1 MLEDK
6 MIIRGGT
13 PLYGTVDVQG
23 AKNAALPLMAASI
36 LLKGK
41 RLTLKKVPDLYDI
54 NTMSDLL
61 RHIGITIQFKN
72 SFMTIDVPEELNWDA
87 PAELVRKMRAS
98 SLVLGPL
105 IARCGKAIL
114 PLPGG
119 CVLGSR
125 PIDFHLKGL
134 RMMGA
139 EIDLNKGSVYA
150 SAGKLKGE
158 RITLDYP
165 SVGATENLMM
175 AAALAHGVT
184 YIENAALE
192 PEITNLA
199 DVLRLMG
206 IPVKGDGTSTI
217 RITGKP
223 EAGSAEAEI
232 IPDRIEAATYLIAGI
247 ITKGAV
253 TVRGIDS
260 GLIDAILLKL
270 EEAGATVEI
279 MLDEIT
285 VKCTNSLNGI
295 PVKTMPYPGFPTD
308 TQPQLMAALSLA
320 SGTSVIHESVFD
332 SRLLHINEFKKMG
345 AKIELQDSTAI
356 VTGVNKLIGTEVRA
370 SNLRAG
376 AALILMGLAA
386 EGSTTV
392 HDLYHV
398 WRGYEGLVEKLR
410 SLGADIKLI
419 A

>member
-1 MLEDK
+1 
-6 MIIRGGT
+6 MIIRGGN

-23 AKNAALPLMAASI
+23 AKNAALPVMAASI

-41 RLTLKKVPDLYDI
+41 KLTLKKVPDLYDI

-61 RHIGITIQFKN
+61 RHIGITVEFKN
-72 SFMTIDVPEELNWDA
+72 NFMTIDVPEELSWDA

-105 IARCGKAIL
+105 LARCGKAVL

-134 RMMGA
+134 TKMGA
-139 EIDLNKGSVYA
+139 EIDLNRGSVYA

-184 YIENAALE
+184 YIENAAQE
-192 PEITNLA
+192 PEIINLA

-206 IPVKGDGTSTI
+206 IPVKGDRTPTI
-217 RITGKP
+217 RITGRP

-247 ITKGAV
+247 ITKGSV

-270 EEAGATVEI
+270 EEAGATIEI
-279 MLDEIT
+279 MLDEVT
-285 VKCTNSLNGI
+285 AKYSGTLTGI

-308 TQPQLMAALSLA
+308 TQPQLMAALALA
-320 SGTSVIHESVFD
+320 TGTSVIHESVFD

-356 VTGVNKLIGTEVRA
+356 VTGVGKLIGTEVHA

-386 EGSTTV
+386 EGITTV

-398 WRGYEGLVEKLR
+398 WRGYEGLVDKLR
-410 SLGADIKLI
+410 SLGADIELI

>member
-1 MLEDK
+1 

-23 AKNAALPLMAASI
+23 AKNAALPVMAASI

-41 RLTLKKVPDLYDI
+41 KLTLKKVPDLYDI

-61 RHIGITIQFKN
+61 RHIGITVEFKN
-72 SFMTIDVPEELNWDA
+72 NFMTIDVPEELSWDA
-87 PAELVRKMRAS
+87 PSELVRKMRAS

-105 IARCGKAIL
+105 LARCGKAIL

-134 RMMGA
+134 AKMGA
-139 EIDLNKGSVYA
+139 EIDLNRGSVYA

-158 RITLDYP
+158 RITLDFP

-184 YIENAALE
+184 YIENAAQE
-192 PEITNLA
+192 PEIINLA

-206 IPVKGDGTSTI
+206 IPVKGDGTPTI
-217 RITGKP
+217 RITGRP

-270 EEAGATVEI
+270 EEAGATIEI
-279 MLDEIT
+279 MLDEVT
-285 VKCTNSLNGI
+285 AKCNGTLTGI

-308 TQPQLMAALSLA
+308 TQPQLMAALALA

-356 VTGVNKLIGTEVRA
+356 VTGVGKLIGTEVHA

-386 EGSTTV
+386 EGATTV

-398 WRGYEGLVEKLR
+398 WRGYEGLVDKLR
-410 SLGADIKLI
+410 SLGADIELI

>member
-1 MLEDK
+1 
-6 MIIRGGT
+6 MIIRGGN

-23 AKNAALPLMAASI
+23 AKNAALPVMAASI

-41 RLTLKKVPDLYDI
+41 KLTLKKVPELYDI

-61 RHIGITIQFKN
+61 RHIGITVEFKN
-72 SFMTIDVPEELNWDA
+72 NFMTIDVPEELSWDA

-105 IARCGKAIL
+105 LARCGKAVL

-134 RMMGA
+134 TKMGA
-139 EIDLNKGSVYA
+139 EIDLNRGSVYA

-184 YIENAALE
+184 YIENAAQE
-192 PEITNLA
+192 PEIINLA

-206 IPVKGDGTSTI
+206 IPVKGDGTPTI
-217 RITGKP
+217 RITGRP

-247 ITKGAV
+247 ITKGSV

-270 EEAGATVEI
+270 EEAGATIEI
-279 MLDEIT
+279 MLDEVT
-285 VKCTNSLNGI
+285 AKYSGTLTGI

-308 TQPQLMAALSLA
+308 TQPQLMAALALA
-320 SGTSVIHESVFD
+320 TGTSVIHESVFD

-356 VTGVNKLIGTEVRA
+356 VTGVGKLIGTEVHA

-386 EGSTTV
+386 EGITTV

-398 WRGYEGLVEKLR
+398 WRGYEGLVDKLR
-410 SLGADIKLI
+410 SLGADIELI

>member
-1 MLEDK
+1 
-6 MIIRGGT
+6 MIIRGGN

-23 AKNAALPLMAASI
+23 AKNAALPVMAASI

-41 RLTLKKVPDLYDI
+41 KLTLKKVPDLYDI

-61 RHIGITIQFKN
+61 RHIGITVEFKN
-72 SFMTIDVPEELNWDA
+72 NFMTIDVPEELSWDA

-105 IARCGKAIL
+105 LARCGKAVL

-134 RMMGA
+134 TKMGA
-139 EIDLNKGSVYA
+139 EIDLNRGSVYA

-184 YIENAALE
+184 YIENAAQE
-192 PEITNLA
+192 PEIINLA

-206 IPVKGDGTSTI
+206 IPVKGDGTPTI
-217 RITGKP
+217 RITGRP

-247 ITKGAV
+247 ITKGSV

-270 EEAGATVEI
+270 EEAGATIEI
-279 MLDEIT
+279 MLDEVT
-285 VKCTNSLNGI
+285 AKYNGTLTGI

-308 TQPQLMAALSLA
+308 TQPQLMAALALA
-320 SGTSVIHESVFD
+320 TGTSVIHESVFD

-356 VTGVNKLIGTEVRA
+356 VTGVGKLIGTEVHA

-386 EGSTTV
+386 EGITTV

-398 WRGYEGLVEKLR
+398 WRGYEGLVDKLR
-410 SLGADIKLI
+410 SLGADIELI

>member
-1 MLEDK
+1 

-13 PLYGTVDVQG
+13 PLCGMVDVQG
-23 AKNAALPLMAASI
+23 AKNAALPVMAASI

-41 RLTLKKVPDLYDI
+41 KLTLKRVPDLYDI
-54 NTMSDLL
+54 HTMSDLL
-61 RHIGITIQFKN
+61 RHIGITVKFKN
-72 SFMTIDVPEELNWDA
+72 NFMEIDVPEELSWDA

-105 IARCGKAIL
+105 LARCGKAIL

-134 RMMGA
+134 TKMGA
-139 EIDLNKGSVYA
+139 EIDLNHGSVYA
-150 SAGKLKGE
+150 NAGKLKGE

-184 YIENAALE
+184 FIENAALE
-192 PEITNLA
+192 PEIVNLA

-206 IPVKGDGTSTI
+206 IPIKGDGTSTI
-217 RITGKP
+217 RITGMP
-223 EAGSAEAEI
+223 EADSAEAEI

-270 EEAGATVEI
+270 EDAGASTEV
-279 MLDEIT
+279 MLDEVT
-285 VKCTNSLNGI
+285 VKWTGPLTGV
-295 PVKTMPYPGFPTD
+295 PLKTMPYPGFPTD
-308 TQPQLMAALSLA
+308 CQPQLMAALSLA
-320 SGTSVIHESVFD
+320 SGTSVINESVFD

-356 VTGVNKLIGTEVRA
+356 VTGVNKLTGTEVRA

-386 EGSTTV
+386 EGVTVV

-398 WRGYEGLVEKLR
+398 RRGYEGFEEKLK
-410 SLGADIKLI
+410 SLGADIELL

>member
-1 MLEDK
+1 

-23 AKNAALPLMAASI
+23 AKNAALPVMAASI

-41 RLTLKKVPDLYDI
+41 KLTLKKVPDLYDI

-61 RHIGITIQFKN
+61 RHIGITVEFKN
-72 SFMTIDVPEELNWDA
+72 NFMTIDVPEELSWDA
-87 PAELVRKMRAS
+87 PSELVRKMRAS

-105 IARCGKAIL
+105 LARCGKAIL

-134 RMMGA
+134 AKMGA
-139 EIDLNKGSVYA
+139 EIDLNRGSVYA

-184 YIENAALE
+184 YIENAAQE
-192 PEITNLA
+192 PEIINLA

-206 IPVKGDGTSTI
+206 IPVKGDGTPTI
-217 RITGKP
+217 RITGRP

-253 TVRGIDS
+253 TVRGIES

-270 EEAGATVEI
+270 EEAGATIEI
-279 MLDEIT
+279 MLDEVT
-285 VKCTNSLNGI
+285 AKCNGTLTGI

-308 TQPQLMAALSLA
+308 TQPQLMAALALA

-356 VTGVNKLIGTEVRA
+356 VTGVGKLIGTEVHA

-386 EGSTTV
+386 EGVTTV

-398 WRGYEGLVEKLR
+398 WRGYEGLVDKLK
-410 SLGADIKLI
+410 SLGADIELI

>member
-1 MLEDK
+1 

-23 AKNAALPLMAASI
+23 AKNAALPVMAASI
-36 LLKGK
+36 LLRGG
-41 RLTLKKVPDLYDI
+41 RLSLKKVPDLYDI
-54 NTMSDLL
+54 HTMSDLL
-61 RHIGITIQFKN
+61 RHIGITVEFRN
-72 SFMTIDVPEELNWDA
+72 NFMTIDVPEELNWDA

-105 IARCGKAIL
+105 IARCGKAVL

-134 RMMGA
+134 AKMGA
-139 EIDLNKGSVYA
+139 EIDLNRGSVYA

-184 YIENAALE
+184 YIENAAME
-192 PEITNLA
+192 PEIINLA

-206 IPVKGDGTSTI
+206 IPVKGDGTQTI

-223 EAGSAEAEI
+223 EAGSAEGEI

-270 EEAGATVEI
+270 EEAGAKIDI
-279 MLDEIT
+279 MLDEVT
-285 VKCTNSLNGI
+285 AKCIGPLTGI

-320 SGTSVIHESVFD
+320 TGTSVIHESVFD

-356 VTGVNKLIGTEVRA
+356 VTGVSKLTGAEVHA

-386 EGSTTV
+386 EGTTVV

-398 WRGYEGLVEKLR
+398 WRGYEGLGDKLR
-410 SLGADIKLI
+410 SIGADIEL
-419 A
+419 AD

>member
-1 MLEDK
+1 
-6 MIIRGGT
+6 MIIKGGI

-23 AKNAALPLMAASI
+23 AKNAALPVMAASI

-41 RLTLKKVPDLYDI
+41 KLTLKKVPDLYDI

-61 RHIGITIQFKN
+61 RHIGITVEFKN
-72 SFMTIDVPEELNWDA
+72 NFMTIDVPEELSWDA
-87 PAELVRKMRAS
+87 PSELVRKMRAS

-105 IARCGKAIL
+105 LARCGKAIL

-134 RMMGA
+134 TKMGA
-139 EIDLNKGSVYA
+139 EIDLNRGSVYA

-175 AAALAHGVT
+175 AATLAHGVT
-184 YIENAALE
+184 YIENAAQE
-192 PEITNLA
+192 PEIINLA

-206 IPVKGDGTSTI
+206 IPVKGDGTPTI
-217 RITGKP
+217 RITGRP
-223 EAGSAEAEI
+223 EAESAEAEI

-270 EEAGATVEI
+270 EEAGATIEI
-279 MLDEIT
+279 MLDEVT
-285 VKCTNSLNGI
+285 AKCNGTLTGI

-308 TQPQLMAALSLA
+308 TQPQLMAALALA

-356 VTGVNKLIGTEVRA
+356 VTGVGKLIGAEVHA

-386 EGSTTV
+386 EGVTTV

-398 WRGYEGLVEKLR
+398 WRGYEGLVDKLR
-410 SLGADIKLI
+410 SLGADIELI

>member
-1 MLEDK
+1 
-6 MIIRGGT
+6 MIIRGGI

-23 AKNAALPLMAASI
+23 AKNAALPVMAASI

-41 RLTLKKVPDLYDI
+41 KLTLKKVPDLYDI

-61 RHIGITIQFKN
+61 RHIGITVEFKN
-72 SFMTIDVPEELNWDA
+72 NFMTIDVPEELSWDA
-87 PAELVRKMRAS
+87 PSELVRKMRAS

-105 IARCGKAIL
+105 LARCGKAIL

-134 RMMGA
+134 AKMGA
-139 EIDLNKGSVYA
+139 EIDLNRGSVYA

-184 YIENAALE
+184 YIENAAQE
-192 PEITNLA
+192 PEIINLA

-206 IPVKGDGTSTI
+206 IPVKGDGTPTI
-217 RITGKP
+217 RITGRP

-270 EEAGATVEI
+270 EEAGATIEI
-279 MLDEIT
+279 MLDEVT
-285 VKCTNSLNGI
+285 AKCNGTLTGI

-308 TQPQLMAALSLA
+308 TQPQLMAALALA

-356 VTGVNKLIGTEVRA
+356 VTGVGKLIGTEVHA

-386 EGSTTV
+386 EGATTV

-398 WRGYEGLVEKLR
+398 WRGYEGLVDKLR
-410 SLGADIKLI
+410 SLGADIELI

>member
-1 MLEDK
+1 
-6 MIIRGGT
+6 MIIRGGI

-23 AKNAALPLMAASI
+23 AKNAALPVMAASI
-36 LLKGK
+36 LLRGGK
-41 RLTLKKVPDLYDI
+41 LTLKKVPDLYDI
-54 NTMSDLL
+54 HTMSDLL
-61 RHIGITIQFKN
+61 RHIGITVEFRN
-72 SFMTIDVPEELNWDA
+72 NFMTIDVPEELNWDA

-105 IARCGKAIL
+105 IARCGKAVL

-134 RMMGA
+134 AKMGA
-139 EIDLNKGSVYA
+139 EIDLNRGSVFA

-184 YIENAALE
+184 YIENAAME
-192 PEITNLA
+192 PEIINLA

-206 IPVKGDGTSTI
+206 IPVKGDGTQTI
-217 RITGKP
+217 RITGKA
-223 EAGSAEAEI
+223 EAGSAEGEI

-270 EEAGATVEI
+270 EEAGAKINI
-279 MLDEIT
+279 MLDEVT
-285 VKCTNSLNGI
+285 AKCIGPLTGI

-320 SGTSVIHESVFD
+320 TGTSVIHESVFD

-356 VTGVNKLIGTEVRA
+356 VTGVSKLTGAEVHA

-386 EGSTTV
+386 EGTTVV

-398 WRGYEGLVEKLR
+398 WRGYEGLGDKLR
-410 SLGADIKLI
+410 SIGADIEL
-419 A
+419 AN

>member
-1 MLEDK
+1 

-23 AKNAALPLMAASI
+23 AKNAALPVMAASI

-41 RLTLKKVPDLYDI
+41 KLTLKKVPDLYDI

-61 RHIGITIQFKN
+61 RHIGITVEFKN
-72 SFMTIDVPEELNWDA
+72 NFMTIDVPEELSWDA
-87 PAELVRKMRAS
+87 PSELVRKMRAS

-105 IARCGKAIL
+105 LARCGKAIL

-134 RMMGA
+134 AKMGA
-139 EIDLNKGSVYA
+139 EIDLNRGSVYA

-184 YIENAALE
+184 YIENAAQE
-192 PEITNLA
+192 PEIINLA

-206 IPVKGDGTSTI
+206 IPVKGDGTPTI
-217 RITGKP
+217 RITGRP

-232 IPDRIEAATYLIAGI
+232 MPDRIEAATYLIAGI

-270 EEAGATVEI
+270 EEAGATIEI
-279 MLDEIT
+279 MLDEVT
-285 VKCTNSLNGI
+285 AKCNGTLTGI

-308 TQPQLMAALSLA
+308 TQPQLMAALALA

-356 VTGVNKLIGTEVRA
+356 VTGVGKLIGTEVHA

-386 EGSTTV
+386 EGATTV

-398 WRGYEGLVEKLR
+398 WRGYEGLVDKLR
-410 SLGADIKLI
+410 SLGADIELI

>member
-1 MLEDK
+1 

-23 AKNAALPLMAASI
+23 AKNAALPVMAASI

-41 RLTLKKVPDLYDI
+41 RLALKKVPDLYDI
-54 NTMSDLL
+54 HTMSDLL
-61 RHIGITIQFKN
+61 RHIGITVEFKDN
-72 SFMTIDVPEELNWDA
+72 LMTIDVPDELSWDA

-105 IARCGKAIL
+105 IARCGKAVL

-134 RMMGA
+134 AKMGA

-150 SAGKLKGE
+150 TAGRLKGE

-192 PEITNLA
+192 PEIINLA

-206 IPVKGDGTSTI
+206 IPVKGDGTQTI

-223 EAGSAEAEI
+223 EAGPAEAEI
-232 IPDRIEAATYLIAGI
+232 IPDRIEAATYLMAGI
-247 ITKGAV
+247 ITKGSV

-270 EEAGATVEI
+270 EEAGAKIDI
-279 MLDEIT
+279 MLDEVT
-285 VKCTNSLNGI
+285 AGCKGSLTGI

-332 SRLLHINEFKKMG
+332 SRLLHINEFK
-345 AKIELQDSTAI
+345 
-356 VTGVNKLIGTEVRA
+356 
-370 SNLRAG
+370 
-376 AALILMGLAA
+376 
-386 EGSTTV
+386 
-392 HDLYHV
+392 
-398 WRGYEGLVEKLR
+398 
-410 SLGADIKLI
+410 
-419 A
+419 

>member
-1 MLEDK
+1 

-23 AKNAALPLMAASI
+23 AKNAALPVMAASI

-41 RLTLKKVPDLYDI
+41 KLTLKKVPDLYDI

-61 RHIGITIQFKN
+61 RHIGITVEFKN
-72 SFMTIDVPEELNWDA
+72 NFMTIDVPEELSWDA
-87 PAELVRKMRAS
+87 PSELVRKMRAS

-105 IARCGKAIL
+105 LARCGKAIL

-134 RMMGA
+134 AKMGA
-139 EIDLNKGSVYA
+139 EIDLNRGSVYA

-184 YIENAALE
+184 YIENAAQE
-192 PEITNLA
+192 PEIINLA

-206 IPVKGDGTSTI
+206 IPVKGDGTPTI
-217 RITGKP
+217 RITGRP

-270 EEAGATVEI
+270 EEAGATIEI
-279 MLDEIT
+279 MLDEVT
-285 VKCTNSLNGI
+285 AKCNGTLTGI

-308 TQPQLMAALSLA
+308 TQPQLMAALALA

-356 VTGVNKLIGTEVRA
+356 VTGVGKLIGSEVHA

-386 EGSTTV
+386 EGATTV

-398 WRGYEGLVEKLR
+398 WRGYEGLVDKLR
-410 SLGADIKLI
+410 SLGADIELI

>member
-1 MLEDK
+1 MEDK

-23 AKNAALPLMAASI
+23 AKNAALPVMAASI

-41 RLTLKKVPDLYDI
+41 KLTLKKVPDLYDI

-61 RHIGITIQFKN
+61 RHIGITVEFKN
-72 SFMTIDVPEELNWDA
+72 NFMTIDVPEELSWDA
-87 PAELVRKMRAS
+87 PSELVRKMRAS

-105 IARCGKAIL
+105 LARCGKAIL

-134 RMMGA
+134 AKMGA
-139 EIDLNKGSVYA
+139 EIDLNRGSVYA

-184 YIENAALE
+184 YIENAAQE
-192 PEITNLA
+192 PEIINLA

-206 IPVKGDGTSTI
+206 IPVKGDGTPTI
-217 RITGKP
+217 RITGRP

-270 EEAGATVEI
+270 EEAGATIEI
-279 MLDEIT
+279 MLDEVT
-285 VKCTNSLNGI
+285 AKCNGTLTGI

-308 TQPQLMAALSLA
+308 TQPQLMAALALA

-356 VTGVNKLIGTEVRA
+356 VTGVGKLIGTEVHA

-386 EGSTTV
+386 EGVTTV

-398 WRGYEGLVEKLR
+398 WRGYEGLVDKLR
-410 SLGADIKLI
+410 SLGADIELI

>member
-1 MLEDK
+1 

-23 AKNAALPLMAASI
+23 AKNAALPVMAASI

-41 RLTLKKVPDLYDI
+41 KLTLKKVPDLYDI

-61 RHIGITIQFKN
+61 RHIGITVEFKN
-72 SFMTIDVPEELNWDA
+72 NFMTIDVPEELSWDA
-87 PAELVRKMRAS
+87 PSELVRKMRAS

-105 IARCGKAIL
+105 LARCGKAIL

-134 RMMGA
+134 AKMGA
-139 EIDLNKGSVYA
+139 EIDLNRGSVYA

-184 YIENAALE
+184 YIENAAQE
-192 PEITNLA
+192 PEIINLA

-206 IPVKGDGTSTI
+206 IPVKGDGTPTI
-217 RITGKP
+217 RITGRP

-270 EEAGATVEI
+270 EEAGATIEI
-279 MLDEIT
+279 MLDEVT
-285 VKCTNSLNGI
+285 AKCNGTLTGI

-308 TQPQLMAALSLA
+308 TQPQLMAALALA

-356 VTGVNKLIGTEVRA
+356 VTGVGKLIGTEVHA

-386 EGSTTV
+386 EGATTV

-398 WRGYEGLVEKLR
+398 WRGYEGLVDKLR
-410 SLGADIKLI
+410 SLGADIELI

>member
-1 MLEDK
+1 

-13 PLYGTVDVQG
+13 PLFGTVDVQG
-23 AKNAALPLMAASI
+23 AKNAALPVMAASI

-41 RLTLKKVPDLYDI
+41 GLTLKKVPDLYDI

-61 RHIGITIQFKN
+61 RHLGISVEFKN
-72 SFMTIDVPEELNWDA
+72 NFMTIDVPEELSWDA

-105 IARCGKAIL
+105 LTRCGKAVL

-134 RMMGA
+134 TKMGA
-139 EIDLNKGSVYA
+139 EIDLNRGSVYA

-158 RITLDYP
+158 RITLDFP

-184 YIENAALE
+184 YIENAAQE
-192 PEITNLA
+192 PEIINLA

-206 IPVKGDGTSTI
+206 IPIKGDGTPTI

-223 EAGSAEAEI
+223 EAGTAEAEI

-270 EEAGATVEI
+270 EEAGATIEI
-279 MLDEIT
+279 MLDEVT
-285 VKCTNSLNGI
+285 AKCDGSLTGI

-356 VTGVNKLIGTEVRA
+356 VTGVGKLIGAEVHA

-386 EGSTTV
+386 EGVTTV

-398 WRGYEGLVEKLR
+398 WRGYEGLVDKLR
-410 SLGADIKLI
+410 SLGADIELI

>member
-1 MLEDK
+1 

-23 AKNAALPLMAASI
+23 AKNAALPVMAASI

-41 RLTLKKVPDLYDI
+41 KLTLKKVPDLYDI

-61 RHIGITIQFKN
+61 RHIGITVEFKN
-72 SFMTIDVPEELNWDA
+72 NFMTIDVPEELSWDA

-105 IARCGKAIL
+105 LARCGKAVL

-134 RMMGA
+134 TKMGA
-139 EIDLNKGSVYA
+139 EIDLNRGSVYA

-184 YIENAALE
+184 YIENAAQE
-192 PEITNLA
+192 PEIINLA

-206 IPVKGDGTSTI
+206 IPVKGDGTPTI
-217 RITGKP
+217 RITGRP

-247 ITKGAV
+247 ITKGSV

-270 EEAGATVEI
+270 EEAGATIEI
-279 MLDEIT
+279 MLDEVT
-285 VKCTNSLNGI
+285 AKCSGTLTGI

-308 TQPQLMAALSLA
+308 TQPQLMAALALA

-356 VTGVNKLIGTEVRA
+356 VTGVGKLIGTEVHA

-386 EGSTTV
+386 EGITTV

-398 WRGYEGLVEKLR
+398 WRGYEGLVDKLR
-410 SLGADIKLI
+410 SLGADIELI

>member
-1 MLEDK
+1 
-6 MIIRGGT
+6 MIIKGGI

-23 AKNAALPLMAASI
+23 AKNAALPVMAASI

-41 RLTLKKVPDLYDI
+41 KLTLKKVPDLYDI

-61 RHIGITIQFKN
+61 RHIGITVEFKN
-72 SFMTIDVPEELNWDA
+72 NFMTIDVPEELSWDA
-87 PAELVRKMRAS
+87 PSELVRKMRAS

-105 IARCGKAIL
+105 LARCGKAIL

-134 RMMGA
+134 TKMGA
-139 EIDLNKGSVYA
+139 EIDLNRGSVYA

-184 YIENAALE
+184 YIENAAQE
-192 PEITNLA
+192 PEIINLA

-206 IPVKGDGTSTI
+206 IPVKGDGTPTI
-217 RITGKP
+217 RITGRP

-270 EEAGATVEI
+270 EEAGATIEI
-279 MLDEIT
+279 MLDEVT
-285 VKCTNSLNGI
+285 AKCNGTLTGI

-308 TQPQLMAALSLA
+308 TQPQLMAALALA

-356 VTGVNKLIGTEVRA
+356 VTGVGKLIGAEVHA

-386 EGSTTV
+386 EGVTTV

-398 WRGYEGLVEKLR
+398 WRGYEGLVDKLR
-410 SLGADIKLI
+410 SLGADIELI

>member
-1 MLEDK
+1 

-13 PLYGTVDVQG
+13 PLFGTVDVQG
-23 AKNAALPLMAASI
+23 AKNAALPVMAASI

-61 RHIGITIQFKN
+61 RHLGISVEFKN
-72 SFMTIDVPEELNWDA
+72 NFMTIDVPEELSWDA

-105 IARCGKAIL
+105 LTRCGKAVL

-134 RMMGA
+134 TQMGA
-139 EIDLNKGSVYA
+139 EIDLNRGSVYA

-158 RITLDYP
+158 RITLDFP
-165 SVGATENLMM
+165 SLGATVILMM

-184 YIENAALE
+184 YIENAAQE
-192 PEITNLA
+192 PEIINLA

-206 IPVKGDGTSTI
+206 IPIKGDGTPTI
-217 RITGKP
+217 RITGRP

-270 EEAGATVEI
+270 EEAGATIEI
-279 MLDEIT
+279 MLDEVT
-285 VKCTNSLNGI
+285 AKCDGSLTGI

-356 VTGVNKLIGTEVRA
+356 VTGVGKLIGAEVHA

-386 EGSTTV
+386 EGVTTV

-398 WRGYEGLVEKLR
+398 WRGYEGLVDKLR
-410 SLGADIKLI
+410 SLGADIELI

>member
-1 MLEDK
+1 

-23 AKNAALPLMAASI
+23 AKNAALPVMAASI

-41 RLTLKKVPDLYDI
+41 KLTLKKVPDLYDI

-61 RHIGITIQFKN
+61 RHIGITVEFKN
-72 SFMTIDVPEELNWDA
+72 NFMTIDVPEELSWDA
-87 PAELVRKMRAS
+87 PSELVRKMRAS

-105 IARCGKAIL
+105 LARCGKAIL

-134 RMMGA
+134 AKMGA
-139 EIDLNKGSVYA
+139 EIDLNRGSVYA

-184 YIENAALE
+184 YIENAAQE
-192 PEITNLA
+192 PEIINLA

-206 IPVKGDGTSTI
+206 IPVKGDGTPTI
-217 RITGKP
+217 RITGRP

-270 EEAGATVEI
+270 EEAGATIEI
-279 MLDEIT
+279 MLDEVT
-285 VKCTNSLNGI
+285 AKCNGTLTGI

-308 TQPQLMAALSLA
+308 TQPQLMAALALA

-356 VTGVNKLIGTEVRA
+356 VTGVGKLIGTEVHA

-386 EGSTTV
+386 EGVTTV

-398 WRGYEGLVEKLR
+398 WRGYEGLVDKLR
-410 SLGADIKLI
+410 SLGADIELI

>member
-1 MLEDK
+1 
-6 MIIRGGT
+6 MIIRGGN

-23 AKNAALPLMAASI
+23 AKNAALPVMAASI

-41 RLTLKKVPDLYDI
+41 KLTLKKVPDLYDI

-61 RHIGITIQFKN
+61 RHIGITVEFNNK
-72 SFMTIDVPEELNWDA
+72 FMTIDVPEELSWDA

-105 IARCGKAIL
+105 LARCGKAVL

-134 RMMGA
+134 TKMGA
-139 EIDLNKGSVYA
+139 EIDLNRGSVYA

-184 YIENAALE
+184 YIENAAQE
-192 PEITNLA
+192 PEIINLA

-206 IPVKGDGTSTI
+206 IPVKGDGTPTI
-217 RITGKP
+217 RITGRP

-247 ITKGAV
+247 ITKGSV

-270 EEAGATVEI
+270 EEAGATIEI
-279 MLDEIT
+279 MLDEVT
-285 VKCTNSLNGI
+285 AKYNGTLTGI

-308 TQPQLMAALSLA
+308 TQPQLMAALALA
-320 SGTSVIHESVFD
+320 TGTSVIHESVFD

-356 VTGVNKLIGTEVRA
+356 VTGVGKLIGTEVHA

-386 EGSTTV
+386 EGITTV

-398 WRGYEGLVEKLR
+398 WRGYEGLVDKLR
-410 SLGADIKLI
+410 SLGADIELI

>member
-1 MLEDK
+1 MF
-6 MIIRGGT
+6 IGGGN
-13 PLYGTVDVQG
+13 PLYGTVEVQG
-23 AKNAALPLMAASI
+23 AKNAALPVMAASI

-41 RLTLKKVPDLYDI
+41 KLTLKKVPDLYDI

-61 RHIGITIQFKN
+61 RHIGITVEFKN
-72 SFMTIDVPEELNWDA
+72 NFMTIDVPEELSWDA
-87 PAELVRKMRAS
+87 PSELVRKMRAS

-105 IARCGKAIL
+105 LARCGKAIL

-134 RMMGA
+134 AKMGA
-139 EIDLNKGSVYA
+139 EIDLNRGSVYA

-184 YIENAALE
+184 YIENAAQE
-192 PEITNLA
+192 PEIINLA

-206 IPVKGDGTSTI
+206 IPVKGDGTPTI
-217 RITGKP
+217 RITGRP

-270 EEAGATVEI
+270 EEAGATIEI
-279 MLDEIT
+279 MLDEVT
-285 VKCTNSLNGI
+285 AKCNGTLTGI

-308 TQPQLMAALSLA
+308 TQPQLMAALALA

-356 VTGVNKLIGTEVRA
+356 VTGVGKLIGTEVHA

-386 EGSTTV
+386 EGVTTV

-398 WRGYEGLVEKLR
+398 WRGYEGLVDKLR
-410 SLGADIKLI
+410 SLGADIELI

>member
-1 MLEDK
+1 

-13 PLYGTVDVQG
+13 PLCGMVDVQG
-23 AKNAALPLMAASI
+23 AKNAALPVMAASI

-41 RLTLKKVPDLYDI
+41 KLTLKRVPDLYDI
-54 NTMSDLL
+54 HTMSDLL
-61 RHIGITIQFKN
+61 RHIGITVEFKN
-72 SFMTIDVPEELNWDA
+72 NFMTIDVPEELSWDA
-87 PAELVRKMRAS
+87 PSELVRKMRAS

-105 IARCGKAIL
+105 LARCGKAIL

-134 RMMGA
+134 AKMGA
-139 EIDLNKGSVYA
+139 EIDLNRGSVYA

-184 YIENAALE
+184 YIENAAQE
-192 PEITNLA
+192 PEIINLA

-206 IPVKGDGTSTI
+206 IPVKGDGTPTI
-217 RITGKP
+217 RITGRP

-270 EEAGATVEI
+270 EEAGATIEI
-279 MLDEIT
+279 MLDEVT
-285 VKCTNSLNGI
+285 AKCNGTLTGI

-308 TQPQLMAALSLA
+308 TQPQLMAALALA

-356 VTGVNKLIGTEVRA
+356 VTGVGKLIGTEVHA

-386 EGSTTV
+386 EGATTV

-398 WRGYEGLVEKLR
+398 WRGYEGLVDKLR
-410 SLGADIKLI
+410 SLGADIELI

>member
-1 MLEDK
+1 

-23 AKNAALPLMAASI
+23 AKNAALPVMAASI

-41 RLTLKKVPDLYDI
+41 KLTLKKVPDLYDI

-61 RHIGITIQFKN
+61 RHIGITVEFKN
-72 SFMTIDVPEELNWDA
+72 NFMTIDVPEELSWDA
-87 PAELVRKMRAS
+87 PSELVRKMRAS

-105 IARCGKAIL
+105 LARCGKAIL

-134 RMMGA
+134 AKMGA
-139 EIDLNKGSVYA
+139 EIDLNRGSVYA

-184 YIENAALE
+184 YIENAAQE
-192 PEITNLA
+192 PEIIYLA
-199 DVLRLMG
+199 VVLRLMG
-206 IPVKGDGTSTI
+206 IPVKGDGTPTI
-217 RITGKP
+217 RITGRP

-270 EEAGATVEI
+270 EEAGATIEI
-279 MLDEIT
+279 MLDEVT
-285 VKCTNSLNGI
+285 AKCNGTLTGI

-308 TQPQLMAALSLA
+308 TQPQLMAALALA

-356 VTGVNKLIGTEVRA
+356 VTGVGKLIGTEVHA

-386 EGSTTV
+386 EGATTV

-398 WRGYEGLVEKLR
+398 WRGYEGLVDKLR
-410 SLGADIKLI
+410 SLGADIELI

>member
-1 MLEDK
+1 
-6 MIIRGGT
+6 MIIRGGN

-23 AKNAALPLMAASI
+23 AKNAALPVMAASI

-41 RLTLKKVPDLYDI
+41 KLTLKKVPDLYDI

-61 RHIGITIQFKN
+61 RHIGITVEFKN
-72 SFMTIDVPEELNWDA
+72 NFMTIDVPEELSWDA

-105 IARCGKAIL
+105 LARCGKAVL

-134 RMMGA
+134 TKMGA
-139 EIDLNKGSVYA
+139 EIDLNRGSVYA

-184 YIENAALE
+184 YIENAAQE
-192 PEITNLA
+192 PEIINLA

-206 IPVKGDGTSTI
+206 IPVKGDVTPTI
-217 RITGKP
+217 RITGRP
-223 EAGSAEAEI
+223 EAWSAEAEI

-247 ITKGAV
+247 ITKGSV

-270 EEAGATVEI
+270 EEAGATIEI
-279 MLDEIT
+279 MLDEVT
-285 VKCTNSLNGI
+285 AKYSGTLTGI

-308 TQPQLMAALSLA
+308 TQPQLMAALALA
-320 SGTSVIHESVFD
+320 TGTSVIHESVFD

-356 VTGVNKLIGTEVRA
+356 VTGVGKLIGTEVHA

-386 EGSTTV
+386 EGITTV

-398 WRGYEGLVEKLR
+398 WRGYEGLVDKLR
-410 SLGADIKLI
+410 SLGADIELI

>member
-1 MLEDK
+1 

-23 AKNAALPLMAASI
+23 AKNAALPVMAASI

-41 RLTLKKVPDLYDI
+41 KLTLKKVPDLHDI

-61 RHIGITIQFKN
+61 RHIGITVEFKN
-72 SFMTIDVPEELNWDA
+72 NFMTIDVPEELNWDA
-87 PAELVRKMRAS
+87 PSELVRKMRAS

-105 IARCGKAIL
+105 LARCGKAIL

-134 RMMGA
+134 TKMGA
-139 EIDLNKGSVYA
+139 EIDLNRGSVYA

-184 YIENAALE
+184 YIENAARE
-192 PEITNLA
+192 PEIMNLA
-199 DVLRLMG
+199 EVLRLMG
-206 IPVKGDGTSTI
+206 IPVKGDGTPTI
-217 RITGKP
+217 RITGRP

-270 EEAGATVEI
+270 EEAGATIEI
-279 MLDEIT
+279 MLDEVT
-285 VKCTNSLNGI
+285 AKCNGTLTGI

-308 TQPQLMAALSLA
+308 TQPQLMAALALA

-356 VTGVNKLIGTEVRA
+356 VTGVGKLIGTEVHA

-386 EGSTTV
+386 EGVTTV

-398 WRGYEGLVEKLR
+398 WRGYEGLVDKLR
-410 SLGADIKLI
+410 SLGADIELI

>member
-1 MLEDK
+1 M
-6 MIIRGGT
+6 
-13 PLYGTVDVQG
+13 QG
-23 AKNAALPLMAASI
+23 AKNAALPVMAASI

-41 RLTLKKVPDLYDI
+41 KLTLKKVPDLYDI

-61 RHIGITIQFKN
+61 RHIGITVEFKN
-72 SFMTIDVPEELNWDA
+72 NFMTIDVPEELSWDA
-87 PAELVRKMRAS
+87 PSELVRKMRAS

-105 IARCGKAIL
+105 LARCGKAIL

-134 RMMGA
+134 AKMGA
-139 EIDLNKGSVYA
+139 EIDLNRGSVYA

-184 YIENAALE
+184 YIENAAQE
-192 PEITNLA
+192 PEIINLA

-206 IPVKGDGTSTI
+206 IPVKGDGTPTI
-217 RITGKP
+217 RITGRP

-270 EEAGATVEI
+270 EEAGATIEI
-279 MLDEIT
+279 MLDEVT
-285 VKCTNSLNGI
+285 AKCNGTLTGI

-308 TQPQLMAALSLA
+308 TQPQLMAALALA

-356 VTGVNKLIGTEVRA
+356 VTGVGKLIGTEVHA

-386 EGSTTV
+386 EGATTV

-398 WRGYEGLVEKLR
+398 WRGYEGLVDKLR
-410 SLGADIKLI
+410 SLGADIELI

>member
-1 MLEDK
+1 MEDK
-6 MIIRGGT
+6 MIIRGGI
-13 PLYGTVDVQG
+13 PLYGMVDVQG
-23 AKNAALPLMAASI
+23 AKNAALPVMAASI

-54 NTMSDLL
+54 HTMSDLL
-61 RHIGITIQFKN
+61 RHIGIKVEFN
-72 SFMTIDVPEELNWDA
+72 NNFMTIDVPEELNWDA

-105 IARCGKAIL
+105 IARCGKAVL

-134 RMMGA
+134 TKMGA
-139 EIDLNKGSVYA
+139 EIDLNRGSVYA
-150 SAGKLKGE
+150 SAGRLKGE
-158 RITLDYP
+158 RIALDYP

-184 YIENAALE
+184 YIENAAQE
-192 PEITNLA
+192 PEIINLA

-206 IPVKGDGTSTI
+206 IPIKGDGTSTI

-223 EAGSAEAEI
+223 EADSAEAEI

-270 EEAGATVEI
+270 EEAGATIDI
-279 MLDEIT
+279 MLDEVT
-285 VKCTNSLNGI
+285 ARCPGTLTGI

-308 TQPQLMAALSLA
+308 TQPQLMAALALA

-356 VTGVNKLIGTEVRA
+356 VTGVSKLTGADVYA

-398 WRGYEGLVEKLR
+398 WRGYEGL
-410 SLGADIKLI
+410 
-419 A
+419 

>member
-1 MLEDK
+1 

-23 AKNAALPLMAASI
+23 AKNAALPVMAASI

-41 RLTLKKVPDLYDI
+41 KLTLKKVPDLYDI

-61 RHIGITIQFKN
+61 RHIGITVEFKN
-72 SFMTIDVPEELNWDA
+72 NFMTIDVPEELSWDA
-87 PAELVRKMRAS
+87 PSVLVRKMRAS

-105 IARCGKAIL
+105 LARCGKAIL

-134 RMMGA
+134 AKMGA
-139 EIDLNKGSVYA
+139 EIDLNRGSVYA

-184 YIENAALE
+184 YIENAAQE
-192 PEITNLA
+192 PEIINLA

-206 IPVKGDGTSTI
+206 IPVKGDGTPTI
-217 RITGKP
+217 RITGRP

-270 EEAGATVEI
+270 EEAGATIEI
-279 MLDEIT
+279 MLDEVT
-285 VKCTNSLNGI
+285 AKCNGTLTGI

-308 TQPQLMAALSLA
+308 TQPQLMAALALA

-356 VTGVNKLIGTEVRA
+356 VTGVGKLIGTEVHA

-386 EGSTTV
+386 EGATTV

-398 WRGYEGLVEKLR
+398 WRGYEGLVDKLR
-410 SLGADIKLI
+410 SLGADIELI

>member
-1 MLEDK
+1 

-23 AKNAALPLMAASI
+23 AKNAALPVMAASI

-41 RLTLKKVPDLYDI
+41 KLTLKKVPNLYDI

-61 RHIGITIQFKN
+61 RHIGITVEFKN
-72 SFMTIDVPEELNWDA
+72 NFMTIDVPEELSWDA
-87 PAELVRKMRAS
+87 PSELVRKMRAS

-105 IARCGKAIL
+105 LARCGKAIL

-134 RMMGA
+134 AKMGA
-139 EIDLNKGSVYA
+139 EIDLNRGSVYA

-184 YIENAALE
+184 YIENAAQE
-192 PEITNLA
+192 PEIINLA

-206 IPVKGDGTSTI
+206 IPVKGDGTPTI
-217 RITGKP
+217 RITGRP

-270 EEAGATVEI
+270 EEAGATIEI
-279 MLDEIT
+279 MLDEVT
-285 VKCTNSLNGI
+285 AKCNGTLTGI

-308 TQPQLMAALSLA
+308 TQPQLMAALALA

-356 VTGVNKLIGTEVRA
+356 VTGVGKLIGTEVHA

-386 EGSTTV
+386 EGATTV

-398 WRGYEGLVEKLR
+398 WRGYEGLVDKLR
-410 SLGADIKLI
+410 SLGADIELI